1 MKNVTGYHLDGSS
14 ATTLQKGEYHPDP
27 VHRTPRAAP
36 WDADRDDGYANVNG
50 NGYPTCYQWW
60 NDANAGL
67 LKLVKEQTD
76 EEMWTRARA
85 AMKPD

>member
-1 MKNVTGYHLDGSS
+1 MRLGHPL
-14 ATTLQKGEYHPDP
+14 LKGNIIQDP
-27 VHRTPRAAP
+27 VHRTPRAGFP

-76 EEMWTRARA
+76 EGM
-85 AMKPD
+85 